1 MREIFERMRTA
12 QDRQEL
18 WEGFVDYFHAY
29 GVRTLC
35 AMHIPPPGA
44 PDGNRRI
51 IDACGFLEPMIEA
64 YVADGLWER
73 DPIRKQVQIH
83 PAPFFWSE
91 IGELRKLN
99 EGERAFLAE
108 CAARGGGEGLAIP
121 VFGPHG
127 RNGYISIAL
136 EPDRSHFS
144 DAVLKEFQAVAQMAH
159 QRFCELLDPELIEPV
174 SLSPRETEILEW
186 VARGKSNTVIGEI
199 LAISPNT
206 VDTHIRR
213 IYHKLDVSDRT
224 VAALRGIGCGMIVL

>member
-1 MREIFERMRTA
+1 MREIFERMRAA
-12 QDRQEL
+12 QDRHEL
-18 WEGFVDYFHAY
+18 WKVFVDYFRTH

-51 IDACGFLEPMIEA
+51 IDACGFLEPLIRA
-64 YVADGLWER
+64 YISDGLWER

-91 IGELRKLN
+91 IGELRKLDD
-99 EGERAFLAE
+99 GEQAFLAE
-108 CAARGGGEGLAIP
+108 FVAHGAGEGIAIP

-127 RNGYISIAL
+127 RNGYIGVAL
-136 EPDRSHFS
+136 EPHRSHFS
-144 DAVLKEFQAVAQMAH
+144 DTVLREFQAVAQMAH
-159 QRFCELLDPELIEPV
+159 QRFCELLEPELIETV
-174 SLSPRETEILEW
+174 SLSRRETEILEW

-199 LAISPNT
+199 LEISPNT

-213 IYHKLDVSDRT
+213 IYTKLDVSDRT
-224 VAALRGIGCGMIVL
+224 MAALRGIGCGMILP